1 MDGQQNVKSSIKRRL
16 LTYVIVV
23 TFVTAIP
30 AFALSLLFSYQEA
43 KTFQDTTLQQVGDLQ
58 AIEPRLQ
65 HDMSQNKQF
74 QLSVWL
80 LADPELPQWIPSNL
94 ALGFHTLD
102 SDEQRMRLWVSQHGE
117 QRFVV
122 MQPTSERDVIA
133 LDNALRSIIPLLILM
148 PLLSG
153 LIWVG
158 VSKEL
163 ASVTQLAE
171 AIDQWV
177 DPMPK
182 SLPQQAVPSELQ
194 GFVLA
199 INHLLD
205 RIHRLFVRQQ
215 RFSADAAHELRTP
228 LAALSLQVQN
238 LVQAKEPHEWQQRI
252 EPVTQGIARCQRL
265 ATQLLDFNRLQSQTY
280 PKQPIELHGLLLELL
295 SLYWAGAEAKE
306 QTLVLDM
313 SDSTLLVHSHAEALQ
328 LIIGNG
334 LDNAIKY
341 APVGSVILLTV
352 TQSNSDWLVC
362 ILDEGVDVVEDKLNS
377 LFEPFLRAHA
387 GEVVGN
393 GLGLSIAASAA
404 EQLGAKL
411 SLRQRLDG
419 SSGLCFCLAHP
430 S

>member
-58 AIEPRLQ
+58 AIESRLQ

-94 ALGFHTLD
+94 TLGFHTLD

-238 LVQAKEPHEWQQRI
+238 LAQAGDMNQVQLRL
-252 EPVTQGIARCQRL
+252 EPVTRGVERCQRL
-265 ATQLLDFNRLQSQTY
+265 AEQLLELNRLQGQPY
-280 PKQPIELHGLLLELL
+280 PKHAVNLEALLLELL
-295 SLYWAGAEAKE
+295 SLYWSAAEQKR
-306 QTLVLDM
+306 QTLILDM
-313 SDSTLLVHSHAEALQ
+313 PDARMTLKSHAEALT
-328 LIIGNG
+328 LIISNG

-341 APVGSVILLTV
+341 APEASEIKLNVVQTPTEVMINICDEGSG
-352 TQSNSDWLVC
+352 
-362 ILDEGVDVVEDKLNS
+362 LDENILPS
-377 LFEPFLRAHA
+377 LFEPFFVLMMDR
-387 GEVVGN
+387 
-393 GLGLSIAASAA
+393 
-404 EQLGAKL
+404 
-411 SLRQRLDG
+411 
-419 SSGLCFCLAHP
+419 
-430 S
+430 

>member
-1 MDGQQNVKSSIKRRL
+1 MRSSIKRRL
-16 LTYVIVV
+16 LTYVALV
-23 TFVTAIP
+23 TALTAIP

-43 KTFQDTTLQQVGDLQ
+43 KSFQDKTLQQLGDLNVVD
-58 AIEPRLQ
+58 ARLHHQ
-65 HDMSQNKQF
+65 VSHDKSY
-74 QLSVWL
+74 QLSVFLLSDPDLPPWL
-80 LADPELPQWIPSNL
+80 SPELS
-94 ALGFHTLD
+94 LGFHTLEAD
-102 SDEQRMRLWVSQHGE
+102 GQHMRLWVGQQGNE
-117 QRFVV
+117 RFVV
-122 MQPTSERDVIA
+122 MQPTSQRDVLVLDSA
-133 LDNALRSIIPLLILM
+133 LSAILPLLVLL

-153 LIWVG
+153 LIWLG

-163 ASVTQLAE
+163 ASMTQLAK
-171 AIDQWV
+171 AMDDWV
-177 DPMPK
+177 EPMPQ
-182 SLPQQAVPSELQ
+182 SLQIAAVPTELR
-194 GFVLA
+194 GFVVA
-199 INHLLD
+199 MNHLLA
-205 RIHRLFVRQQ
+205 RWHQLFVRQQ

-238 LVQAKEPHEWQQRI
+238 LAQAQEAHEWQQRI
-252 EPVTQGIARCQRL
+252 EPVMQGVARCQRL

-280 PKQPIELHGLLLELL
+280 PKQTIELHDLLLELL
-295 SLYWAGAEAKE
+295 SLYWAAAEAKE

-313 SDSTLLVHSHAEALQ
+313 PDSTLLVCSHAEALQ
-328 LIIGNG
+328 LIFGNG

-341 APVGSVILLTV
+341 APVGSEILLTV

-362 ILDEGVDVVEDKLNS
+362 IVDEGVDVVQDKLNS

-411 SLRQRLDG
+411 SLLRRLDG
-419 SSGLCFCLAHP
+419 SSGLCFCLTHP

>member
-58 AIEPRLQ
+58 AIESRLQ

-94 ALGFHTLD
+94 TLGFHTLD

-238 LVQAKEPHEWQQRI
+238 LAQAGDMNQVQLRL
-252 EPVTQGIARCQRL
+252 EPVTRGVERCQRL
-265 ATQLLDFNRLQSQTY
+265 AEQLLELNRLQGQPY
-280 PKQPIELHGLLLELL
+280 PKHAVNLEALLLELL
-295 SLYWAGAEAKE
+295 SLYWSAAEQKR
-306 QTLVLDM
+306 QTLILDM
-313 SDSTLLVHSHAEALQ
+313 PDARMTLKSHAEALT
-328 LIIGNG
+328 LIISNG

-341 APVGSVILLTV
+341 APEASEIKLNVVQTPTEVMINICDEGSG
-352 TQSNSDWLVC
+352 
-362 ILDEGVDVVEDKLNS
+362 LDENILPS
-377 LFEPFLRAHA
+377 LFEPFFRAHD
-387 GEVVGN
+387 GQVIGN
-393 GLGLSIAASAA
+393 GLGLSIAQTAA
-404 EQLGAKL
+404 QQLGA
-411 SLRQRLDG
+411 RIEVTNRLNQK
-419 SSGLCFCLAHP
+419 GLCFVLWHP
-430 S
+430 L